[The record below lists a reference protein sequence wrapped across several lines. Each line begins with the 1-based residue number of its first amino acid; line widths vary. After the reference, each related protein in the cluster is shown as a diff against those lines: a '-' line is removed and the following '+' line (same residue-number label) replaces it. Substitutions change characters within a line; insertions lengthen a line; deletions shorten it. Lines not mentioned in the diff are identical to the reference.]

1 MAPRSKTPSKDQQ
14 ALIDRLSRLS
24 AQRFNAVVE
33 AYAEYQ
39 EHLSDWHGYESETE
53 FNGSAAQ
60 TLPNASQFFNLHPS
74 VLKQVKSL
82 MRAALTQLKTDG
94 EDISDADCRHDAFT
108 DAVHAA
114 LRGNLKSQTS
124 ALGRAFDDI
133 GAMDEEV
140 YHGNLAWSMIKG
152 AGKDLAAA
160 AHVTRQG

>member
-1 MAPRSKTPSKDQQ
+1 MAPRSKTPTKDQQ

-24 AQRFNAVVE
+24 ASRFNAVVA

-39 EHLSDWHGYESETE
+39 EHLNDWHGYESETQ
-53 FNGSAAQ
+53 FNGSVAQ
-60 TLPNASQFFNLHPS
+60 TLPNASQFFNLHAS
-74 VLKQVKSL
+74 MLKQVKSL
-82 MRAALTQLKTDG
+82 MRAALTKRKADG

-108 DAVHAA
+108 DAVHAV
-114 LRGNLKSQTS
+114 LRDNLKAQAS

-133 GAMDEEV
+133 GAVDEEV